1 MDPAEEEGDGAGAA
15 AAAGARQQQVPQQQ
29 QQQQRRQVPAGAGL
43 GLLDHLAEGNLDAM
57 DGLVRTFKIYISLY
71 IYSGFP
77 FA

>member
-15 AAAGARQQQVPQQQ
+15 AAAGAGQQQVPQ

>member
-15 AAAGARQQQVPQQQ
+15 AAAGAGQQQVPQ

-57 DGLVRTFKIYISLY
+57 DGLVRNFKFIHISLY
-71 IYSGFP
+71 IRGFP
-77 FA
+77 FT

>member
-15 AAAGARQQQVPQQQ
+15 AAAGAGQQQVP

-57 DGLVRTFKIYISLY
+57 DGLVRAFKFIYLY

-77 FA
+77 FT